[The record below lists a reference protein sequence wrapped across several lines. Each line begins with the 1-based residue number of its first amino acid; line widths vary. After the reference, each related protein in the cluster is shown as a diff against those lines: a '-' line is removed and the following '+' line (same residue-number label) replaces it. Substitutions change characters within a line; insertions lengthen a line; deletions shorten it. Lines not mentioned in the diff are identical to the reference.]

1 MYSCV
6 IQSSLALSSLSFLFS
21 WTPYDIPLLDLLAL
35 CQCPCAPFFHLFPT
49 SSVSPEGAFRL
60 VKWSPACYGSPHSS
74 PFSFIPLCSSQFL
87 VSSVFASSFFFLGS
101 FLIHFHILSPTR
113 THRNTHTLVHFYSLS
128 LLSGSSSCHQSDKCQ
143 QSPHCL
149 IWPSILPPSP
159 LSPSLSILEQP
170 SVSWRERWGG
180 GVFIM
185 CTHHNF
191 FYLYTHLFPL
201 FLPIILFVLMYCLC
215 SDTSSLI
222 SWTFCHSL
230 SPFPPLFF
238 PPAIRSLHGNLAL
251 PALTM
256 DTDAFNVEQ
265 WDRSESLASPLH
277 CIPMHSPPSAER
289 SLSYAAT

>member
-1 MYSCV
+1 MSDMTPLSRRTAVSWELPRCVPVCLSVLLGKWRKAMKLRSELQKTAGGGGEKLFSPPWYITTHTAESLCLWNSTYVDVALVYSCV

-21 WTPYDIPLLDLLAL
+21 RTPYDIPLLDLLAL

-87 VSSVFASSFFFLGS
+87 VSSVFASSLFFLGS

-170 SVSWRERWGG
+170 SVS
-180 GVFIM
+180 
-185 CTHHNF
+185 
-191 FYLYTHLFPL
+191 
-201 FLPIILFVLMYCLC
+201 
-215 SDTSSLI
+215 
-222 SWTFCHSL
+222 
-230 SPFPPLFF
+230 
-238 PPAIRSLHGNLAL
+238 
-251 PALTM
+251 
-256 DTDAFNVEQ
+256 
-265 WDRSESLASPLH
+265 
-277 CIPMHSPPSAER
+277 
-289 SLSYAAT
+289 

>member
-1 MYSCV
+1 MTLYSSP
-6 IQSSLALSSLSFLFS
+6 IPSLSFSLH
-21 WTPYDIPLLDLLAL
+21 P
-35 CQCPCAPFFHLFPT
+35 
-49 SSVSPEGAFRL
+49 GAA
-60 VKWSPACYGSPHSS
+60 K
-74 PFSFIPLCSSQFL
+74 
-87 VSSVFASSFFFLGS
+87 
-101 FLIHFHILSPTR
+101 
-113 THRNTHTLVHFYSLS
+113 
-128 LLSGSSSCHQSDKCQ
+128 
-143 QSPHCL
+143 
-149 IWPSILPPSP
+149 
-159 LSPSLSILEQP
+159 
-170 SVSWRERWGG
+170 RELKGEVGWGG

-191 FYLYTHLFPL
+191 FYLYAHLFPL

-277 CIPMHSPPSAER
+277 CIPMHSPPSAEP
-289 SLSYAAT
+289 SLSYIDLILFSTPSLNCLNLWI